1 MDIAEHNPTLLDK
14 LHWQEM
20 YALTAVFKE
29 TNYAHAVVSEL
40 DKHHFPMDQ
49 ISVITLPRGQSSDFL
64 GVSYNNEHKRTVVW
78 AENGALWGALIGLV
92 IGTSGLLFVPGIG
105 LLLTLGPVIDLIAG
119 AALGSGIMAGAAQVT
134 QLTHA
139 LHQVG
144 IPKNKTDYFH
154 DVLLAGKT
162 ILILHY
168 AKEDKTD
175 WQKLINWSGAESVQL
190 FSGNVHQ
197 ETTTADS

>member
-1 MDIAEHNPTLLDK
+1 MEIAEHKPSLFDK
-14 LHWQEM
+14 FHWQEM
-20 YALTAVFKE
+20 YALTAVFKD
-29 TNYAHAVVSEL
+29 TNHAHAVVSEL

-49 ISVITLPRGQSSDFL
+49 VSVLHLPQGQSSDFL
-64 GVSYNNEHKRTVVW
+64 GVSFNNEHQRTVVW

-92 IGTSGLLFVPGIG
+92 IGTSGLLFVPGVG

-139 LHQVG
+139 LHQIG
-144 IPKNKTDYFH
+144 IPKDKTDYFH

-168 AKEDKTD
+168 AKEDQTD
-175 WQKLINWSGAESVQL
+175 WRNLISWSGAESVQL
-190 FSGNVHQ
+190 FSGNAHEEKATV
-197 ETTTADS
+197 DS